1 LRGRVAQF
9 GHAMLYR
16 SYQARLHGLLNGTLL
31 WLVDTMNQRVRPS
44 ARLT

>member
-1 LRGRVAQF
+1 
-9 GHAMLYR
+9 MLYR